1 MLSTSKH
8 IFSLLLFSGILF
20 ISFSTFA
27 QSKKSPCNESVAYCE
42 GQVTFDNGN
51 IYNGEF
57 VYGVPSGKGLMKF
70 QGGSEYLG
78 DFKNGKMEG
87 QGTILLASGDSYLG
101 DWKDGE
107 ADGNGTYKKNDGSS
121 FKGTFKNGMRQ
132 GKGIVTWKTGD
143 TLRGEWQEDKL
154 NGKAIFE
161 FANGDIL
168 DTKWQAGNM
177 KVKSTYTKE
186 SGQKIQGSMNT
197 IYMVVDMEN
206 DFAETKETMVAN
218 LQLAWMSAAME
229 FKANQNYDLAVDF
242 LMAAQKY
249 GPMNPE
255 SQAVIAQQM
264 KAIDTQKNN
273 SGWAQLPKK

>member
-1 MLSTSKH
+1 MLRMPKH
-8 IFSLLLFSGILF
+8 IFTLFLVSF
-20 ISFSTFA
+20 ISFTTFA
-27 QSKKSPCNESVAYCE
+27 QSNKNLCSKSVAYCE
-42 GQVTFDNGN
+42 GQITFDNGDA
-51 IYNGEF
+51 YDGEF
-57 VYGVPSGKGLMKF
+57 AYGVPSGKGLMKF
-70 QGGSEYLG
+70 HGGSEYLG

-87 QGTILLASGDSYLG
+87 QGAILLASGDSYIG

-107 ADGNGTYKKNDGSS
+107 ADGNGTYKKNDGSN
-121 FKGTFKNGMRQ
+121 FKGKFKSGMRH
-132 GKGIVTWKTGD
+132 GKGIVSWKEGD
-143 TLRGEWQEDKL
+143 TLRGEWQDDKL

-161 FANGDIL
+161 FANGDVL
-168 DTKWQAGNM
+168 ETKWQFGNM

-186 SGQKIQGSMNT
+186 NGQKIQGSMNT
-197 IYMVVDMEN
+197 IFMVIDMEN
-206 DFAETKETMVAN
+206 DFAETKEAMVSN

-249 GPMNPE
+249 GPSNPE
-255 SQAVIAQQM
+255 SQAVIAQQI